1 MESQLYK
8 IHIIN
13 ELTNVLNQLN
23 FCPSIMPHLF
33 DACFSRHLE
42 RTCPPRHKEDGTKRC
57 NWHQGMYFSM
67 WPHKSPCWTPE
78 QRPQLLEK
86 PANHIMSSATQ
97 LSQFTSV
104 GYVFKCLLF
113 RGDGVCLHDENDHLV
128 QSRHHLRMETCV
140 HIDLCLLQLLLEAWI
155 KAMTVYGK

>member
-33 DACFSRHLE
+33 DTCFSQGLE
-42 RTCPPRHKEDGTKRC
+42 RTCPPRHKEDATKRC

-86 PANHIMSSATQ
+86 PANHIMSSATHGCPSLHQ
-97 LSQFTSV
+97 QVTYSSV
-104 GYVFKCLLF
+104 FCFGETECVYMMKTIIQYSHAIISGWKRVSTLTYVFCNYSQKHGL
-113 RGDGVCLHDENDHLV
+113 
-128 QSRHHLRMETCV
+128 
-140 HIDLCLLQLLLEAWI
+140 
-155 KAMTVYGK
+155 KP